1 MNKKF
6 VIATNNPHKVEEFKK
21 ILSPMGID
29 CYSLKELGIV
39 CDAEETGTTFA
50 ENAYIKA
57 KAVYDLC
64 KLPTV
69 ADDSGICVDA
79 LDGAPGVFSARY
91 GGDGYDDPGRMF
103 LLLKNMEG
111 QENRAAH
118 FTSSISCVLNDEVV
132 LGAEGYIF
140 GQLTREPRGTN
151 GFGYDPIFLPDGYS
165 QTTAEMDG
173 EAKNAISHRGNALR
187 EFVVKLKEYYNAE
200 ADK

>member
-64 KLPTV
+64 KLFLGEFLCFTGKLYPT
-69 ADDSGICVDA
+69 
-79 LDGAPGVFSARY
+79 P
-91 GGDGYDDPGRMF
+91 
-103 LLLKNMEG
+103 
-111 QENRAAH
+111 NR
-118 FTSSISCVLNDEVV
+118 F
-132 LGAEGYIF
+132 
-140 GQLTREPRGTN
+140 
-151 GFGYDPIFLPDGYS
+151 
-165 QTTAEMDG
+165 
-173 EAKNAISHRGNALR
+173 
-187 EFVVKLKEYYNAE
+187 
-200 ADK
+200 

>member
-140 GQLTREPRGTN
+140 G
-151 GFGYDPIFLPDGYS
+151 
-165 QTTAEMDG
+165 
-173 EAKNAISHRGNALR
+173 
-187 EFVVKLKEYYNAE
+187 
-200 ADK
+200 

>member
-39 CDAEETGTTFA
+39 CDAEETGITFA

-200 ADK
+200 ETR

>member
-1 MNKKF
+1 MEKKF
-6 VIATNNPHKVEEFKK
+6 VIATNNPHKVVEFKK
-21 ILSPMGID
+21 ILAPLGIE
-29 CYSLKELGIV
+29 CVSLKEMGIV

-57 KAVYDLC
+57 KAVYDIC

-79 LDGAPGVFSARY
+79 LGGEPGVYSARY
-91 GGDGYDDPGRMF
+91 GGEGYDDEGRMY
-103 LLLKNMEG
+103 LLLKNMEQ

-118 FTSSISCVLNDEVV
+118 FTSSISCVLNDETV
-132 LGAEGYIF
+132 LNAEGYIF
-140 GQLTREPRGTN
+140 GRLTREPRGTN

-165 QTTAEMDG
+165 MTTAEMEG

-187 EFVVKLKEYYNAE
+187 EFVLKLKEYYHAYS
-200 ADK
+200 DQ

>member
-1 MNKKF
+1 MNRKF

-21 ILSPMGID
+21 ILSPMGIE

-64 KLPTV
+64 KLPSV

-79 LDGAPGVFSARY
+79 LDGAPGIYSARY
-91 GGDGYDDPGRMF
+91 GGDGYDDPGRMY

-111 QENRAAH
+111 ESNRAAH
-118 FTSSISCVLNDEVV
+118 FTSSISCVLDEETV
-132 LGAEGYIF
+132 LSAEGYIF

-165 QTTAEMDG
+165 QTTAEMEG

-187 EFVVKLKEYYNAE
+187 EFVIKLKEYYHAE
-200 ADK
+200 ADE